1 VTKCLHT
8 PRQKFVEVWKSQKNN
23 QHYYGGLV
31 VCGDVWSCPVCAAK
45 ISEHRGDEI
54 KRAVESWEAQGGTVS
69 MLTLTFPH
77 YENQKCAPLLEKFGE
92 ARRIMKHRPSWKTL
106 AKQIG
111 LIGDIN
117 RVEVTHG
124 ANGWHIHCHTLLF
137 LKGNVR
143 LTQLAVFPLWA
154 KACESVGLALPSAAH
169 GVKISTPKEV
179 ADYITKQGKETS
191 NWTIEKEMTKGHIK
205 RGGMEGMTPFD
216 LLRAYRDTNEQRFAD
231 LFREYSQAF
240 RGKQQLKWSK
250 GLRALLQL
258 EPEITDEEA
267 ATSTD
272 EMDTLLAMIDTKLWD
287 YIRKHNFRGKLLEAA
302 NLGKET
308 FDQAID
314 ILKSSMGRLDIPF

>member
-1 VTKCLHT
+1 
-8 PRQKFVEVWKSQKNN
+8 
-23 QHYYGGLV
+23 
-31 VCGDVWSCPVCAAK
+31 
-45 ISEHRGDEI
+45 
-54 KRAVESWEAQGGTVS
+54 
-69 MLTLTFPH
+69 
-77 YENQKCAPLLEKFGE
+77 
-92 ARRIMKHRPSWKTL
+92 
-106 AKQIG
+106 
-111 LIGDIN
+111 
-117 RVEVTHG
+117 
-124 ANGWHIHCHTLLF
+124 
-137 LKGNVR
+137 
-143 LTQLAVFPLWA
+143 
-154 KACESVGLALPSAAH
+154 
-169 GVKISTPKEV
+169 
-179 ADYITKQGKETS
+179 
-191 NWTIEKEMTKGHIK
+191 
-205 RGGMEGMTPFD
+205 MEGMTPFD